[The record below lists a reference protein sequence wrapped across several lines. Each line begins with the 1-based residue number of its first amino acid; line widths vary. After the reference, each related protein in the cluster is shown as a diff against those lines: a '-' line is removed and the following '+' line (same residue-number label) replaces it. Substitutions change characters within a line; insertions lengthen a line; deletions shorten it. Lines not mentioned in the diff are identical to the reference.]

1 MKVINFQMKKKNN
14 KKSLTKEK
22 QELYENAKT
31 CYFVQ
36 KKIENKHVKDK
47 IIVKLEIIVIIQGNK
62 DRGAAHRICNLKY
75 SRPKNIP
82 IAFHY

>member
-1 MKVINFQMKKKNN
+1 MLFC
-14 KKSLTKEK
+14 T
-22 QELYENAKT
+22 
-31 CYFVQ
+31 

-62 DRGAAHRICNLKY
+62 DRGAGHRICNLKY
-75 SRPKNIP
+75 IVPKNIP